1 MKNIYFVNFTKIIN
15 YETFTKINT
24 IDEIISRTNT
34 RNKFVEVYEL
44 YSSVNFDYLMFTNL
58 IFLFFA
64 TCSVECYFS
73 NQ

>member
-58 IFLFFA
+58 IIFIFCYLF
-64 TCSVECYFS
+64 CRMLFS